1 MQAQAMATTSNPAGL
16 HQAHA
21 ESPPVAGLAAEEL
34 VPARLLNGG
43 ELVILAIKPSLWYIP
58 IWSFRWI
65 LAMGL
70 VVGLALWSEPR
81 WTPTTSKV
89 VMQAAIVLL
98 LLRVGLATLQWVSR
112 LYVLTNRRLMRIR
125 GILNVDIFE
134 CQLPKIQ
141 NTFLR
146 LSWYERLLRL
156 GSIDIATAGTGV
168 VEATWHNV
176 PRPLEVHEAIRKAIV
191 QSRGGRTNGL
201 T

>member
-1 MQAQAMATTSNPAGL
+1 MPAAVATDHPAGI

-34 VPARLLNGG
+34 VPARLLDGG
-43 ELVILAIKPSLWYIP
+43 ELVILAIKPSLWYIL

-70 VVGLALWSEPR
+70 VVWLALWSEAR
-81 WTPTTSKV
+81 WAPTTSKV

-98 LLRVGLATLQWVSR
+98 LLRVALATLQWVSR

-156 GSIDIATAGTGV
+156 GSIDISTAGTGV
-168 VEATWHNV
+168 IEATWHNV
-176 PRPLEVHEAIRKAIV
+176 ARPLEVHEAIRQAIAR
-191 QSRGGRTNGL
+191 SRGGRANGL